1 MAKPPE
7 PVSGGRPRRRSPSW
21 LDLRRTTRGLQAMLY
36 GGLAAL
42 ISLVITFWTLPQI
55 SSDGR
60 LPVLR
65 LVVILAVIGLAV
77 RWILAGIAILIGSVG
92 VLVGGLLSQFGVVYL
107 GIRLDPG
114 VTLHGGPE
122 ALLLVSIVMA
132 SVSAVVGWLAY
143 AGSDD
148 AYMSEVMRGV
158 RRSAG
163 RIQAAPKTGLLI
175 IQFDGL
181 SAPLLNWMVLAGN
194 LPTLGGWIR
203 DGSHS
208 MVEWYTGVP
217 ATTPASQA
225 GILHGG
231 SGQIPAFRW
240 YEKESGRVMVTNR
253 ARDAA
258 EIEARM
264 STGRGL
270 LADGGV
276 SISNNWSGDAPESL
290 LVFSSAALPSG
301 RSRGY
306 VRFFTSPQGAAR
318 GLVLCVAEMIK
329 ELHQARRQ
337 RRRNLVPRV
346 KRGGSYIFLR
356 AISNVLLR
364 DLNVSLITEQLVK
377 GTPVIYSDFVDYD
390 EVAHHAGPTRPESL
404 QTLEG
409 LDRVLGTL
417 KRIIDTLPHSYEI
430 VVLSD
435 HGQSQ
440 GSTFLQR
447 YGRTLT
453 EVVNDLVDTTKEAVS
468 ATGKSEDWG
477 PVNAFLTELS
487 ARRTVAGSVTRR
499 AFHGKASH
507 GEVELGPKDCEPPVA
522 ADEQMV
528 VTASGNLAL
537 IYLATTPGRVPLEE
551 IELLH
556 PRLVPGLATHPGVG
570 FVVVDSLAEGPVAI
584 GRAGVHVL
592 RSGRVEGVD
601 PLTAYGELAA
611 AALLRQ
617 AEMPHNGDVVVISR
631 VDDHTHEVAA
641 FEELVGCHGGIGGW
655 QTDAVLVHP
664 RRWSVDESPVGSD
677 AVHALLIS
685 WLEQLGQRTA
695 QPVASEDLADRLATS
710 SDANVEA

>member
-1 MAKPPE
+1 
-7 PVSGGRPRRRSPSW
+7 
-21 LDLRRTTRGLQAMLY
+21 
-36 GGLAAL
+36 
-42 ISLVITFWTLPQI
+42 
-55 SSDGR
+55 
-60 LPVLR
+60 
-65 LVVILAVIGLAV
+65 
-77 RWILAGIAILIGSVG
+77 
-92 VLVGGLLSQFGVVYL
+92 
-107 GIRLDPG
+107 
-114 VTLHGGPE
+114 
-122 ALLLVSIVMA
+122 
-132 SVSAVVGWLAY
+132 
-143 AGSDD
+143 
-148 AYMSEVMRGV
+148 
-158 RRSAG
+158 
-163 RIQAAPKTGLLI
+163 
-175 IQFDGL
+175 
-181 SAPLLNWMVLAGN
+181 
-194 LPTLGGWIR
+194 
-203 DGSHS
+203 
-208 MVEWYTGVP
+208 
-217 ATTPASQA
+217 
-225 GILHGG
+225 
-231 SGQIPAFRW
+231 
-240 YEKESGRVMVTNR
+240 
-253 ARDAA
+253 
-258 EIEARM
+258 
-264 STGRGL
+264 
-270 LADGGV
+270 
-276 SISNNWSGDAPESL
+276 
-290 LVFSSAALPSG
+290 
-301 RSRGY
+301 
-306 VRFFTSPQGAAR
+306 
-318 GLVLCVAEMIK
+318 
-329 ELHQARRQ
+329 
-337 RRRNLVPRV
+337 
-346 KRGGSYIFLR
+346 
-356 AISNVLLR
+356 
-364 DLNVSLITEQLVK
+364 
-377 GTPVIYSDFVDYD
+377 
-390 EVAHHAGPTRPESL
+390 
-404 QTLEG
+404 
-409 LDRVLGTL
+409 
-417 KRIIDTLPHSYEI
+417 
-430 VVLSD
+430 
-435 HGQSQ
+435 
-440 GSTFLQR
+440 
-447 YGRTLT
+447 
-453 EVVNDLVDTTKEAVS
+453 VS

-695 QPVASEDLADRLATS
+695 PPVASEDVADRLATS